1 MRQVERRAKTVGAL
15 LDAAVAS
22 FAQHGYEGSS
32 LDSIAWMAG
41 FSKGAVYAHF
51 TSKVQI
57 FLAALDRALAEA
69 RARLANVAAELAA
82 GREPVTAS
90 RAYFGRENDAVH
102 VGLMSETWQVAVNEE
117 LVRARFEDFRRERL
131 ALLGQAA
138 VEGGHGPVA
147 GMQVA
152 DMTAKLIDGW
162 TLERRLD
169 RLASA

>member
-1 MRQVERRAKTVGAL
+1 MRQAERRAKTVGAL
-15 LDAAVAS
+15 LDAGVAS
-22 FAQHGYEGSS
+22 FSQNGYEGSS

-57 FLAALDRALAEA
+57 FLAALDRTLAEA
-69 RARLANVAAELAA
+69 RERLTSVAAELAA
-82 GREPVTAS
+82 GHEPAIAS
-90 RAYFGRENDAVH
+90 RAYFGRGNDAVH
-102 VGLMSETWQVAVNEE
+102 VGLMSETWQVAVSEE
-117 LVRARFEDFRRERL
+117 LVRTRFEDFRRERL

-138 VEGGHGPVA
+138 VEGGHVPA
-147 GMQVA
+147 AAIQVA

-169 RLASA
+169 RAASA